1 MLLIALLPSI
11 VAATS
16 ILARPA
22 DGSAVVTLGT
32 IDLDTPSFTSTS
44 DFAGEA
50 CIGLNVAGDFVC
62 HVLAQIEAD
71 KGKEFTIEAK
81 DGVITKINFKRAF
94 LPPKTRSLLPQP
106 RQLPKQPSRSP
117 CSWSTTRFSRTSPK
131 RPSFRS
137 TGCILCPF
145 CCCCCWA
152 EVLPRRESKPMSQT
166 YDTPLLFPS
175 YQRCPMACQYQSL
188 RTSSF

>member
-81 DGVITKINFKRAF
+81 DGVITKINFKKG
-94 LPPKTRSLLPQP
+94 LPAAEDTVTITTAQAAPEAAIKEPVQLVNNEILKDEPEKTFIQKYWMYIVPILL
-106 RQLPKQPSRSP
+106 
-117 CSWSTTRFSRTSPK
+117 
-131 RPSFRS
+131 
-137 TGCILCPF
+137 
-145 CCCCCWA
+145 
-152 EVLPRRESKPMSQT
+152 
-166 YDTPLLFPS
+166 LLLLGGGAPEEGK
-175 YQRCPMACQYQSL
+175 
-188 RTSSF
+188 